1 MRFMGFEKAMALQPS
16 VHYTVLKDPDTYLSI
31 LQSIPANGVRSAV
44 ICSSDVYTMQCVEL
58 FKNAEVGIMGFDN
71 STMLRRLYPQLS
83 TVSYPIDAIGQLAV
97 KTVLSPAKEQK
108 SHYLEHTL
116 ISGTTI

>member
-1 MRFMGFEKAMALQPS
+1 
-16 VHYTVLKDPDTYLSI
+16 
-31 LQSIPANGVRSAV
+31 
-44 ICSSDVYTMQCVEL
+44 
-58 FKNAEVGIMGFDN
+58 MGFDN